1 MGRSP
6 PKALPLE
13 GGGSGGAAADAAI
26 AHLATT
32 PSAPDVD
39 EPANTTLPGPS
50 SVGAEGRTSAG
61 WIREALEAV
70 RSGETLAMATVVGA
84 RGSTPREAGARMLV
98 WPDRFSGTIGG
109 GALEKQALD
118 QARRLLAQDVRRHAL
133 QDYPLG
139 PLLRQCCGGHVRLL
153 LERLDGE
160 SLAWLTPAAAARGP
174 FALTARF
181 AGGRMSRSLDGPG
194 PHGSDGPTTP
204 IMEVRCLSETIRPAL
219 PRVVIFGAGHVGQ
232 AVARAFAPLPFHLDW
247 LASREDLRPE
257 ASGTRAEI
265 FPEDELVEAVEAA
278 PAGTLVAIFTH
289 SHDLD
294 YRLTLAA
301 LRRDD
306 LAYVGLI
313 GSRTKRA
320 RFDRRLRDD
329 GVTEAELARLTC
341 PIGIADLKSKEPAVI
356 AIALAAQLL
365 KLTEA
370 AGDADA

>member
-1 MGRSP
+1 MARTP
-6 PKALPLE
+6 NALDLDRRA
-13 GGGSGGAAADAAI
+13 S
-26 AHLATT
+26 TT
-32 PSAPDVD
+32 I
-39 EPANTTLPGPS
+39 PGPS
-50 SVGAEGRTSAG
+50 SVEEEGGTSTG
-61 WIREALEAV
+61 WLREALASIRGGEA
-70 RSGETLAMATVVGA
+70 LAMVTVVGA

-98 WPDRFSGTIGG
+98 WPDRLSGTIGG

-118 QARRLLAQDVRRHAL
+118 QARRLLAQDARHHAL

-139 PLLRQCCGGHVRLL
+139 PLLQQCCGGHVRLL
-153 LERLDGE
+153 LERLDAR
-160 SLAWLTPAAAARGP
+160 SLGWLEPAAEARAP

-181 AGGRMSRSLDGPG
+181 REGRMLRSLDGPG

-204 IMEVRCLSETIRPAL
+204 IAEVRCLSETIRPAL

-257 ASGTRAEI
+257 ASGTRATILSEG
-265 FPEDELVEAVEAA
+265 ELIEAVEAA
-278 PAGTLVAIFTH
+278 PAGALVAIFTH

-294 YRLTLAA
+294 YRLTHAA
-301 LRRDD
+301 LQRDD

-356 AIALAAQLL
+356 AVALAAQLL
-365 KLTEA
+365 KLTETA
-370 AGDADA
+370 AADADA